1 MMARALQINVQID
14 QLPEIPGDTKS
25 YVGARLSAWIS
36 VDGPDQ
42 ALNSDWHML
51 VPWEWTTADTTG
63 AGSWDPGEKASW
75 AAWWV
80 DPADPA
86 SAIDARVTPVINP
99 DARHPAPAGWQQPRD
114 QMLEELARDHRR
126 LEAPGASQADPLRPA
141 PIADQTVFGFVESL
155 LSFPA
160 PWPELHKV
168 WTCLRVET
176 ARPNANCE
184 LVVVPVFG
192 VDGPSV
198 AQASYKDPAKP
209 HLVSNAGG
217 HHLWT
222 CDYAAVT
229 GPGIPGGA
237 VIDRLAEASN
247 VGARILLKD
256 KFLIGGAR
264 GWASVT
270 GQDWMV
276 QLPTQIAEILDPA
289 KGFAQGLEQALIQCA
304 IANGTPPDKRSPAQV
319 ALLKAMPDTHAKRS
333 ALRLLLGAA
342 YWRVLAPA
350 ATGTRAATP
359 LPLAFARAYPSR
371 DNQNFLA
378 GLTAR
383 DAARGP
389 ASLDATIPGFMTLEK
404 LQVWTDERLQGLLG
418 SEKEPPAETEEPVV
432 DTPAGLTAFLLN
444 HWQNS
449 AAAAATLT
457 ATPTPLMRFTVTG
470 WSSGHVV
477 ADPDGA
483 FGLFDLSGLAA
494 PDSGGASVSFTL
506 TTTQA
511 NAVIVADLFF
521 DGYAR
526 SIATVRTDPIATIG
540 SHTLTLTVAPAPV
553 AAALVALLP
562 PGAGAG
568 PPPPPPPPQP
578 SFQISIDGGAAKTQT
593 FNFDKASL
601 PNRRASITLQLPAGA
616 AQATISAQRVSQD
629 VVNGLLAAMSEAAL
643 RTNATLLHTAP
654 FIPSIVAGNK
664 HDGTTAGTASSVP
677 TEKIALAL
685 ADWAEYHLGAECDEA
700 IRVVEALAAAASSP
714 ISPIVPNDVTAVE
727 PLFQKAKEIAIENAK
742 GKAANLFA
750 ALASD
755 TAGYA
760 LSAKATP
767 VVFPIDQPQ
776 PISGTED
783 IWSMFAGIGVLV
795 GASGNPDH
803 WPANN
808 IWYSLNLASMYA
820 PPVDPA
826 TNIRA
831 PLKGLTPVRQ
841 EPFDPVPLQ
850 VGEIGGVRAANL
862 SYENRSLVGE
872 MPHDPVH
879 TAPKSARAV
888 PRRIEAYGFP
898 DSSSGINP
906 KLPALCFGKRYFFLP
921 YLIGHGGALA
931 PYLRDP
937 ANVAVATKMR
947 PKNSVTGPGGA
958 PAPSSRLTFTS
969 DDLDHYL
976 AGLIDN
982 TTGQPVTH
990 EDLVRHTDYQRT
1002 TPVGTPRIYGEKD
1015 LPGVPEGVEALAS
1028 EIPIQPVA
1036 ITLAAGETAFF
1047 YRNQDRTDGV
1057 LDFTSADP
1065 VQRVIQIDFA
1075 GLPKG
1080 DNQSSKPKKLQISIT
1095 ARDGK
1100 RLDPIT
1106 ITESDWNDASLGV
1119 RIIAGRYGVE
1129 IFSQLRPTD
1138 IFVERPPRFG
1148 SARTVDAT
1156 PVDFSN
1162 WQAFSVTVS
1171 NVSGSDATLIP
1182 PVVSIGTRQESD
1194 HQLSD
1199 PRQIPLPEMGQQKR
1213 VVTVLDGITQSPT
1226 VLGSVTVRVR
1236 RPAVEFSTFER
1247 WINWDLGDQEI
1258 QDTLDA
1264 AHKMLVLDK
1273 PARGDDLTID
1283 DPAVER
1289 VVVELVELFPNP
1301 QWRDRAPLAANWSA
1315 KSALIKGF
1323 RNSRSADPKLTVR
1336 VATAAALSKN
1346 TDGTA
1351 KEITLA
1357 PGGVYEIRFYGAVP
1371 EDKQGFA
1378 ASLPATV
1385 ARFGKGAWQ
1394 GLRKV
1399 VISGKTYRLGSP
1411 LVRTFEVATQDLP
1424 DLYDVNPISINRLTA
1439 LSGSGDR
1446 AQIGLGH
1453 DFVLNAYPKVRYVNR
1468 LSLLSQR
1475 WGWRG
1480 RPLGTLPA
1488 PQSFGTGTV
1497 PTPRPVPGFD
1507 PSVAD
1512 QGRRLADGTVKD
1524 FESIAFT
1531 GRRDND
1537 IGLVEEMKLQLAH
1550 VLPPVNSG
1558 GSILPEAADT
1568 RPPVFVKELL
1578 YRGGANW
1585 WRFAL
1590 QATSRY
1596 AAMKPGQALV
1606 NYSHVNPKAKLDVR
1620 WHSLIVRDRDTGR
1633 RLKRPGLM
1641 LVLPLTET
1649 VMSDVA
1655 VPPLLAIFSEPMFAD
1670 FHIGDGLEAVLDYA
1684 RHPLPDAPIV
1694 WTGVERDAQK
1704 LAGDIAQAYAAFAEM
1719 PKDPAARQ
1727 QLRLA
1732 VATFNA
1738 FARAQGVT
1746 LAGAGLAKAQDEVSR
1761 AAAAVGAFPQPLPPA
1776 QQADYQIAK
1785 DALDLAVKRSGDAE
1799 KALTKAKADAST
1811 AEQLLQSVQAGGNDD
1826 LPNLQSE
1833 MQRFWPQ
1840 IGPDPILTG
1849 KGHSGRPIP
1858 LRLDGPIGYT
1868 FDLETE
1874 APHFGRSGFLTT
1886 PISGQN
1892 EIADD
1897 LKIAGLANI
1906 KILPWTMAR
1915 LRFRRVEATELSLSK
1930 PVPVSDGGTA
1940 TKLLLSSEA
1949 IDFTKAETAPVPAEY
1964 HEGLVIDFPEL
1975 DESGAGATINVV
1987 KGTVASDPRP
1997 LWSQRF
2003 IRVAATVK
2011 RDALSI
2017 FLNSDLGPAG
2027 TYDVGLKPTSRIWLR
2042 LVLSQR
2048 EKPERSEKP
2057 YEPVLDIS
2065 VRLLIDDGDGDG
2077 LARSQAGAWVTI
2089 ACLPLLAGG
2098 KAFRPSDPVYVNVV
2112 EDSKSSLA
2120 TPANVARATGVRLT
2134 PFTAP
2139 VWCQFTQD
2147 VSTFEVTTVAAPAT
2161 PRICP
2166 IARLTATLDTKN
2178 VPQLGFA
2185 ADDTGQP
2192 QPLQSVTWL
2201 APDKTS
2207 QIRCTVAAVMTEFIS
2222 DAFDRVRERPLAVYR
2237 IEDGLPGADG
2247 KMGPVTMKLIWP
2259 ANAAAASAIATAK
2272 LRGARVRLMSLM
2284 HLQLDPTQPSNP
2296 PASLVDYFS
2305 EPFDSDINMDAPDA
2319 PGRILGI
2326 SKPIEVPLK
2335 K

>member
-1 MMARALQINVQID
+1 MARALQINVQID
-14 QLPEIPGDTKS
+14 QLPDFDSKS

-36 VDGPDQ
+36 VSDTDQ
-42 ALNSDWHML
+42 AQNSDWHML

-63 AGSWDPGEKASW
+63 AGSWDPSQTTSW
-75 AAWWV
+75 AGWWV
-80 DPADPA
+80 DPANPA
-86 SAIDARVTPVINP
+86 GAVEAKVTPVVHP
-99 DARHPAPAGWQQPRD
+99 DARYPTTAPAEWQQPRD
-114 QMLEELARDHRR
+114 QMLAELARDHRR
-126 LEAPGASQADPLRPA
+126 LEAPGASQAD
-141 PIADQTVFGFVESL
+141 QTVFGFVESL
-155 LSFPA
+155 SSFPA
-160 PWPELHKV
+160 PWPELHRV
-168 WTCLRVET
+168 WTCLQVDT
-176 ARPNANCE
+176 ARPGDTYE
-184 LVVVPVFG
+184 LVIVPLFG

-198 AQASYKDPAKP
+198 AQATYKDPAKP
-209 HLVSNAGG
+209 QLKNSASG

-229 GPGIPGGA
+229 APAIPGGA
-237 VIDRLAEASN
+237 VIDRLAEAPN
-247 VGARILLKD
+247 VGKRILLKD

-270 GQDWMV
+270 GQDWMI
-276 QLPTQIAEILDPA
+276 QLPAQIAEILDPA

-304 IANGTPPDKRSPAQV
+304 IANGTPPADRSAAQV
-319 ALLKAMPDTHAKRS
+319 ALLQAVPDTHAKRS
-333 ALRLLLGAA
+333 ALRLLLAAA

-359 LPLAFARAYPSR
+359 LALAFARAHPSR

-383 DAARGP
+383 DAARDP
-389 ASLDATIPGFMTLEK
+389 ASPDATLPGFMTLEK
-404 LQVWTDERLQGLLG
+404 LQVWTDERLQGLIG
-418 SEKEPPAETEEPVV
+418 SEKEAPAETNDPVV
-432 DTPAGLTAFLLN
+432 DTPAGLTAFLLS

-449 AAAAATLT
+449 AASAATLT
-457 ATPTPLMRFTVTG
+457 ATATPLMRFTATR
-470 WSSGHVV
+470 WSGGHIV

-483 FGLFDLSGLAA
+483 FGLFDLSALTA
-494 PDSGGASVSFTL
+494 PDSRASISFSL

-511 NAVIVADLFF
+511 NAVIVAELFF
-521 DGYAR
+521 DGYAKA
-526 SIATVRTDPIATIG
+526 IATIQTDPIATIG
-540 SHTLTLTVAPAPV
+540 SHTLTLTVASAPIDSTV
-553 AAALVALLP
+553 VALP
-562 PGAGAG
+562 PAGGG
-568 PPPPPPPPQP
+568 PPPPPPAPTQP
-578 SFQISIDGGAAKTQT
+578 SFQISIDGGTAQLQ
-593 FNFDKASL
+593 NFDFDRVSL

-616 AQATISAQRVSQD
+616 AQATIAPQSVSQD
-629 VVNGLLAAMSEAAL
+629 VVNALLAAMPEAAL
-643 RTNATLLHTAP
+643 RTNAALLHAAP
-654 FIPSIVAGNK
+654 FIPSIVAGEK
-664 HDGTTAGTASSVP
+664 HDGTPAGTAASSP
-677 TEKIALAL
+677 AEKIAIAL
-685 ADWAEYHLGAECDEA
+685 ADWAEYRLGAECNEA
-700 IRVVEALAAAASSP
+700 IRIVEALAAAPSSP
-714 ISPIVPNDVTAVE
+714 IAPIESSDVTTVE
-727 PLFQKAKEIAIENAK
+727 PLFKKARDIAIDNAK
-742 GKAANLFA
+742 GKAANLFV
-750 ALASD
+750 ALTSD
-755 TAGYA
+755 AAGYA
-760 LSAKATP
+760 LSAKAQP

-776 PISGTED
+776 PIAGTED
-783 IWSMFAGIGVLV
+783 IWSMFAGTGVLV
-795 GASGNPDH
+795 GTSGNPGDH
-803 WPANN
+803 WPAND

-820 PPVDPA
+820 PPVDAA
-826 TNIRA
+826 TNVRK
-831 PLKGLTPVRQ
+831 PLKGLDPVRK

-850 VGEIGGVRAANL
+850 IGEIGGVRAANL

-898 DSSSGINP
+898 DGASG

-937 ANVAVATKMR
+937 AHPTVATKMR
-947 PKNSVTGPGGA
+947 PKNPVTGPDGTSVPG
-958 PAPSSRLTFTS
+958 SRLTLTS
-969 DDLDHYL
+969 ADLDLYL
-976 AGLIDN
+976 AGLTDN
-982 TTGQPVTH
+982 ATGHPVTF
-990 EDLVRHTDYQRT
+990 EDLVRLTDYQRT
-1002 TPVGTPRIYGEKD
+1002 TPVGTPRISGEKE

-1028 EIPIQPVA
+1028 EIPMQPVA

-1065 VQRVIQIDFA
+1065 VQRVIQIDLA

-1080 DNQSSKPKKLQISIT
+1080 DNQSSKPKKLQVDIT

-1106 ITESDWNDASLGV
+1106 INEIHWNDASLGV
-1119 RIIAGRYGVE
+1119 RIIAGRYGIE
-1129 IFSQLRPTD
+1129 IFSQVQPTD
-1138 IFVERPPRFG
+1138 SFVERPPLFG
-1148 SARTVDAT
+1148 PARTVNVT
-1156 PVDFSN
+1156 PVDFSS
-1162 WQAFSVTVS
+1162 WQAVSVAVT
-1171 NVSGSDATLIP
+1171 NVSTSDATFIP
-1182 PVVSIGTRQESD
+1182 PVVSLGTGQGSD

-1213 VVTVLDGITQSPT
+1213 VITVLDGITPSPRS
-1226 VLGSVTVRVR
+1226 LGSVTIRVR

-1247 WINWDLGDQEI
+1247 WINWNLADQDI
-1258 QDTLDA
+1258 QQTLDL
-1264 AHKMLVLDK
+1264 AHKMLVLDT
-1273 PARGDDLTID
+1273 PAHKDDLTID

-1301 QWRDRAPLAANWSA
+1301 QWRDRAPLTTSWSA

-1323 RNSRSADPKLTVR
+1323 GKSRNSDPKLTVR
-1336 VATAAALSKN
+1336 VAGSAALSKN
-1346 TDGTA
+1346 ADGSA
-1351 KEITLA
+1351 REITLA
-1357 PGGVYEIRFYGAVP
+1357 AGGVYEIRFYGAVP

-1378 ASLPATV
+1378 ASLPAT
-1385 ARFGKGAWQ
+1385 ASRFGKGAWQ

-1399 VISGKTYRLGSP
+1399 MISGKAYRLGSP
-1411 LVRTFEVATQDLP
+1411 LVRTFEVATDLMP
-1424 DLYDVNPISINRLTA
+1424 DLYNFNPMSINRLTA
-1439 LSGSGDR
+1439 LSGSADR
-1446 AQIGLGH
+1446 AQVSLDH
-1453 DFVLNAYPKVRYVNR
+1453 EFVLSAYPKIRYVNR

-1480 RPLGTLPA
+1480 RPLGTMPA

-1507 PSVAD
+1507 PAVAD
-1512 QGRRLADGTVKD
+1512 QGRRLADGAVKD
-1524 FESIAFT
+1524 FENIAFT

-1558 GSILPEAADT
+1558 GGILPANADT

-1596 AAMKPGQALV
+1596 AAMTPGQALV
-1606 NYSHVNPKAKLDVR
+1606 NYSHVDPERKRGVS
-1620 WHSLIVRDRDTGR
+1620 WHSLVVRDRDTGR
-1633 RLKRPGLM
+1633 KLKRPGLM

-1694 WTGVERDAQK
+1694 WTGVEDKAQG
-1704 LAGDIAQAYAAFAEM
+1704 LSADIAQTYADFTSM
-1719 PKDPAARQ
+1719 PKDSTARQ
-1727 QLRLA
+1727 KFRLA

-1738 FARAQGVT
+1738 FARTQGVT
-1746 LAGAGLAKAQDEVSR
+1746 LAGAGLAKAQSEVTR
-1761 AAAAVGAFPQPLPPA
+1761 AAAAVGSFPQPVPPA

-1785 DALDLAVKRSGDAE
+1785 DALDLAVKRSRNAD
-1799 KALTKAKADAST
+1799 KALTKAKADAAT
-1811 AEQLLQSVQAGGNDD
+1811 AEQQLQAVQAGRNDV

-1849 KGHSGRPIP
+1849 GGHSGRPIP

-1886 PISGQN
+1886 PISGQSN
-1892 EIADD
+1892 IVSDPN
-1897 LKIAGLANI
+1897 ITGLANI
-1906 KILPWTMAR
+1906 KIQPWTMAR
-1915 LRFRRVEATELSLSK
+1915 LRFRRVEATELSLSN
-1930 PVPVSDGGTA
+1930 PVPVSNGGTA

-1949 IDFTKAETAPVPAEY
+1949 IDLTKVESAPVPAEY
-1964 HEGLVIDFPEL
+1964 HEGLMIDFPEL
-1975 DESGAGATINVV
+1975 DESGAGATISVL
-1987 KGTVASDPRP
+1987 KGTVKSDPAP
-1997 LWSQRF
+1997 PWSQRF
-2003 IRVAATVK
+2003 IHVAATVK

-2057 YEPVLDIS
+2057 YEPVLDVS

-2098 KAFRPSDPVYVNVV
+2098 KVFRPSDPVYINVT
-2112 EDSKSSLA
+2112 ELPQALRA
-2120 TPANVARATGVRLT
+2120 TPANIATATGVRLT

-2147 VSTFEVTTVAAPAT
+2147 VSTFEVKTVADPTT
-2161 PRICP
+2161 PHMCP
-2166 IARLTATLDTKN
+2166 VAKLTATLDAKN
-2178 VPQLGFA
+2178 VPQLGFSA
-2185 ADDTGQP
+2185 SDAGQP

-2201 APDKTS
+2201 VSDPAS
-2207 QIRCTVAAVMTEFIS
+2207 QIRCIVAAVMTEFIS

-2237 IEDGLPGADG
+2237 IEDGVS
-2247 KMGPVTMKLIWP
+2247 GPVAMKLIWP
-2259 ANAAAASAIATAK
+2259 TSAAAVDAIATAK

-2284 HLQLDPTQPSNP
+2284 HLQLDPAQPANP
-2296 PASLVDYFS
+2296 PASLNDYFS
-2305 EPFDSDINMDAPDA
+2305 EPFDNDINMDVPDA

-2326 SKPIEVPLK
+2326 SKPIEVSLK

>member
-1 MMARALQINVQID
+1 MARALRINVQID
-14 QLPEIPGDTKS
+14 QLPDILGDPKS
-25 YVGARLSAWIS
+25 YVGARLSAWIG
-36 VDGPDQ
+36 VGDTDQ
-42 ALNSDWHML
+42 AESSDLHML
-51 VPWEWTTADTTG
+51 LPWEWTTADTIG
-63 AGSWDPGEKASW
+63 VGNWDPGQKASW
-75 AAWWV
+75 TAWWI

-86 SAIDARVTPVINP
+86 SAVDALVTPVINP
-99 DARHPAPAGWQQPRD
+99 DARHPAPDGWREPRD
-114 QMLEELARDHRR
+114 LMLAELARDHRR
-126 LEAPGASQADPLRPA
+126 LEAPGASQAD
-141 PIADQTVFGFVESL
+141 QTVFGFVESL
-155 LSFPA
+155 SSFPA

-168 WTCLRVET
+168 WTCLRVDT
-176 ARPNANCE
+176 AQPSAASE

-198 AQASYKDPAKP
+198 AQATYKDPAKP
-209 HLVSNAGG
+209 QLVNSASG

-229 GPGIPGGA
+229 APGIPGSA
-237 VIDRLAEASN
+237 VVDRLAEAPY

-270 GQDWMV
+270 SQDWMV
-276 QLPTQIAEILDPA
+276 QLPAQIAEILDPM
-289 KGFAQGLEQALIQCA
+289 KGFTQGLEQALIECA
-304 IANGTPPDKRSPAQV
+304 IANGTPPDQRSPAQI
-319 ALLKAMPDTHAKRS
+319 ALLNAAPDTHARRS
-333 ALRLLLGAA
+333 ALRLLLAAA

-359 LPLAFARAYPSR
+359 LPLAYARAHPSN

-383 DAARGP
+383 DAARDP
-389 ASLDATIPGFMTLEK
+389 ASLDATIPGFMTGEK
-404 LQVWTDERLQGLLG
+404 LQIWTDERLQGLLG
-418 SEKEPPAETEEPVV
+418 SEKEPPAETNDPVV
-432 DTPAGLTAFLLN
+432 DTPAGLRAFLLN

-457 ATPTPLMRFTVTG
+457 ATPTPLMRFTATG
-470 WSSGHVV
+470 WSGGHIVT
-477 ADPDGA
+477 DPDGA

-494 PDSGGASVSFTL
+494 PHGSDASISFTM

-511 NAVIVADLFF
+511 NAVVVADLFF
-521 DGYAR
+521 DGYAN
-526 SIATVRTDPIATIG
+526 SIATIQTDPIATIG
-540 SHTLTLTVAPAPV
+540 SHTLTLIVAPAPDTPAV
-553 AAALVALLP
+553 VALPP

-568 PPPPPPPPQP
+568 PPPPPPPPPQP

-593 FNFDKASL
+593 FNFDKTSL
-601 PNRRASITLQLPAGA
+601 PNRRASITLKLPAGA
-616 AQATISAQRVSQD
+616 PQAMISAQRVSQD
-629 VVNGLLAAMSEAAL
+629 VVNGLLAALPEAAL
-643 RTNATLLHTAP
+643 RANATLLHAAP
-654 FIPSIVAGNK
+654 FISSIVAGNM
-664 HDGTTAGTASSVP
+664 HDGTAAGTTSSVP

-685 ADWAEYHLGAECDEA
+685 ADWAEYRLGAECDEA
-700 IRVVEALAAAASSP
+700 IRVVEALAATAASP
-714 ISPIVPNDVTAVE
+714 ISAGDVTMVE
-727 PLFQKAKEIAIENAK
+727 PLFQKARDIAIANAK

-750 ALASD
+750 ALVSNA
-755 TAGYA
+755 AGYA
-760 LSAKATP
+760 LSAKANP

-783 IWSMFAGIGVLV
+783 IWLMFAGIGVLV
-795 GASGNPDH
+795 GTSGNPDS
-803 WPANN
+803 WPADN

-820 PPVDPA
+820 PPVDSA

-831 PLKGLTPVRQ
+831 PLKGLDPVRP

-850 VGEIGGVRAANL
+850 VGEIGGVRSANL

-898 DSSSGINP
+898 YNRNGITP

-937 ANVAVATKMR
+937 ANVTVATKMR
-947 PKNSVTGPGGA
+947 PKNSVAGPGGT
-958 PAPSSRLTFTS
+958 PVPGSRLTFAS

-1002 TPVGTPRIYGEKD
+1002 TPVGTPRIDGEKE
-1015 LPGVPEGVEALAS
+1015 LPGIPEGVEALAS

-1036 ITLAAGETAFF
+1036 ITLAASETAFF
-1047 YRNQDRTDGV
+1047 YRNQDRSDGV

-1065 VQRVIQIDFA
+1065 VQRVIQIDLA

-1080 DNQSSKPKKLQISIT
+1080 DNQSSKPKKLQISVT

-1106 ITESDWNDASLGV
+1106 ITEHDWNDASLGV
-1119 RIIAGRYGVE
+1119 RIIAGIYGVE
-1129 IFSQLRPTD
+1129 IFSQAQPTD

-1148 SARTVDAT
+1148 TARTVDAT
-1156 PVDFSN
+1156 AVDFSN
-1162 WQAFSVTVS
+1162 WQAFSVAVS
-1171 NVSGSDATLIP
+1171 NVSTSDATLIP

-1199 PRQIPLPEMGQQKR
+1199 PRPTPLPEMGQQKR

-1226 VLGSVTVRVR
+1226 VLGSVTIRVR
-1236 RPAVEFSTFER
+1236 RPAVEFSTYER
-1247 WINWDLGDQEI
+1247 WINWDLGDQDV
-1258 QDTLDA
+1258 QRALDA
-1264 AHKMLVLDK
+1264 AHWMLVLDK
-1273 PARGDDLTID
+1273 PADDLTMD

-1301 QWRDRAPLAANWSA
+1301 EWRDRAPLAASWSA

-1323 RNSRSADPKLTVR
+1323 GPDRSADPKLTVR
-1336 VATAAALSKN
+1336 VAAAAAMSKN
-1346 TDGTA
+1346 ADGTA
-1351 KEITLA
+1351 REITLA
-1357 PGGVYEIRFYGAVP
+1357 PGGVYEIRLYGAVP
-1371 EDKQGFA
+1371 EDKQDFA

-1385 ARFGKGAWQ
+1385 DRFGKGAWQ

-1411 LVRTFEVATQDLP
+1411 LVRTFEVATDQLP
-1424 DLYDVNPISINRLTA
+1424 DLYDVNPMSINRMTA

-1446 AQIGLGH
+1446 AQIGLSH
-1453 DFVLNAYPKVRYVNR
+1453 DFVLKAYPKVRYVNQ

-1480 RPLGTLPA
+1480 RPLGTMPA

-1497 PTPRPVPGFD
+1497 VAPRPVPGFD
-1507 PSVAD
+1507 LAVAD
-1512 QGRRLADGTVKD
+1512 QGLRLADGAVKD

-1550 VLPPVNSG
+1550 VLPPVNSDG
-1558 GSILPEAADT
+1558 NILSAPLDNRA
-1568 RPPVFVKELL
+1568 PVFVKELL

-1596 AAMKPGQALV
+1596 AAIKPGQALV
-1606 NYSHVNPKAKLDVR
+1606 NYSHVDPRTKLDVR
-1620 WHSLIVRDRDTGR
+1620 WHSLVVRDRDTGR
-1633 RLKRPGLM
+1633 KLKRPGLM

-1670 FHIGDGLEAVLDYA
+1670 FHIGDGLEAALDYA

-1704 LAGDIAQAYAAFAEM
+1704 LAGEITQAYADFAAT
-1719 PKDPAARQ
+1719 PKDTTKRQ
-1727 QLRLA
+1727 KLRLA

-1738 FARAQGVT
+1738 FARAQGLR
-1746 LAGAGLAKAQDEVSR
+1746 LAEASLAKAQDEVTR
-1761 AAAAVGAFPQPLPPA
+1761 TTAAVDTFPRPVPPA
-1776 QQADYQIAK
+1776 QQADYQIAQ
-1785 DALDLAVKRSGDAE
+1785 DAKALADKRSVNAN

-1811 AEQLLQSVQAGGNDD
+1811 AEQLLQSVQAGGNED

-1840 IGPDPILTG
+1840 IGPDPILTD

-1892 EIADD
+1892 EIAND
-1897 LKIAGLANI
+1897 LKVAGLANI
-1906 KILPWTMAR
+1906 KILSWTMAR
-1915 LRFRRVEATELSLSK
+1915 LRFRRLEATELSLSK
-1930 PVPVSDGGTA
+1930 PVPVSDGGTSA
-1940 TKLLLSSEA
+1940 KLLLSSEA
-1949 IDFTKAETAPVPAEY
+1949 IDYTKAETAPVPAEY

-1975 DESGAGATINVV
+1975 DESGAGAAISVV
-1987 KGTVASDPRP
+1987 KGTVTSDPAP

-2003 IRVAATVK
+2003 IRVVATVK
-2011 RDALSI
+2011 PDALSI

-2077 LARSQAGAWVTI
+2077 LARSQAGAWVTV

-2098 KAFRPSDPVYVNVV
+2098 KLFRPSDPVYVNVT
-2112 EDSKSSLA
+2112 EDAKSLPA
-2120 TPANVARATGVRLT
+2120 TSANVAKATGVRLT

-2147 VSTFEVTTVAAPAT
+2147 VSTFEVRTVADPET
-2161 PRICP
+2161 SQICP
-2166 IARLTATLDTKN
+2166 VAKLTATLDAKN
-2178 VPQLGFA
+2178 VPQLTFA
-2185 ADDTGQP
+2185 ADDAGQP
-2192 QPLQSVTWL
+2192 QPLKSVTWL
-2201 APDKTS
+2201 APDPTS
-2207 QIRCTVAAVMTEFIS
+2207 QIRCTVAAVVTEFIS
-2222 DAFDRVRERPLAVYR
+2222 DAFDRIRERPLAVYR
-2237 IEDGLPGADG
+2237 IEDGASGTDG

-2259 ANAAAASAIATAK
+2259 ANATAVSDIAAAK

-2284 HLQLDPTQPSNP
+2284 HLQLDPTQSANP
-2296 PASLVDYFS
+2296 PASLIDYFS
-2305 EPFDSDINMDAPDA
+2305 EPFDSEINMDAPDA